1 MANFLWL
8 IDRGKITKLEFLIRT
23 DKELQKY
30 TADRIKVCL
39 GSGAGEAEQIERQP
53 PPPNL
58 PSSQDEIL
66 KQLAAS
72 IAIQNES
79 TKETNVLSKMEYDR
93 KISKEKDSKDKIGK
107 LHSSVR
113 HQFLMAASTDG
124 EDKASELPKSCKNFF
139 DQDSAA
145 LSDQE
150 LSFQL
155 ENLGAQ
161 DISFGHGTIQA
172 ILAGNLLYNA
182 PLNPSNLSLF
192 CFYEKIQD
200 GSDQTN
206 RLLLHVMAKDG
217 RTRSKDEI
225 QKSLKQVVVT
235 PTNYTEMKDQLSIFV
250 FVTGILGR
258 TKLKGIGGGRDLLK
272 GLQTQLFL

>member
-1 MANFLWL
+1 
-8 IDRGKITKLEFLIRT
+8 
-23 DKELQKY
+23 
-30 TADRIKVCL
+30 
-39 GSGAGEAEQIERQP
+39 
-53 PPPNL
+53 
-58 PSSQDEIL
+58 
-66 KQLAAS
+66 
-72 IAIQNES
+72 
-79 TKETNVLSKMEYDR
+79 
-93 KISKEKDSKDKIGK
+93 
-107 LHSSVR
+107 
-113 HQFLMAASTDG
+113 MAASVDG
-124 EDKASELPKSCKNFF
+124 EEKASDLPKSCKDFF

-161 DISFGHGTIQA
+161 DISFGHGTVQA

-182 PLNPSNLSLF
+182 PLYPSNLSLF

-200 GSDQTN
+200 GSDKTN

-217 RTRSKDEI
+217 RPRSKDEI

-250 FVTGILGR
+250 LVTGILFGA
-258 TKLKGIGGGRDLLK
+258 KSFLPLSLRDLHATMLK
-272 GLQTQLFL
+272 YSSELKHKMHSDNLLPTKILFAVDQELQR